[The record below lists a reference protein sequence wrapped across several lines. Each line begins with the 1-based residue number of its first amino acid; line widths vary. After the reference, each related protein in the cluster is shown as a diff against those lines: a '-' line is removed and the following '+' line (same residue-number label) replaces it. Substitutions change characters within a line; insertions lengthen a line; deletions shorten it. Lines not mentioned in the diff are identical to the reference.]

1 MNNKKPWAN
10 SPYKKN
16 ERWEI
21 DIFERRGSNGS
32 KDKRIILVDCGTRC
46 GLSVS
51 IVNSDIE
58 TAIDRLFKLAIKE
71 LGRKV
76 DHIVADHAMHSNKAL
91 KSTASFYGFKLIK
104 TPNLSGKLTYTE
116 RFIKA
121 SENLYTTD
129 EGDK

>member
-1 MNNKKPWAN
+1 
-10 SPYKKN
+10 
-16 ERWEI
+16 
-21 DIFERRGSNGS
+21 
-32 KDKRIILVDCGTRC
+32 
-46 GLSVS
+46 VS

-71 LGRKV
+71 LGRTV
-76 DHIVADHAMHSNKAL
+76 DYIVADHTMCSNKTL
-91 KSTASFYGFKLIK
+91 INTVSFYRFKLIK

>member
-1 MNNKKPWAN
+1 MNNKKPWAD

-21 DIFERRGSNGS
+21 DIFERRGSNS
-32 KDKRIILVDCGTRC
+32 KKDKRIILVDCGTRR

-71 LGRKV
+71 LGRTV
-76 DHIVADHAMHSNKAL
+76 DYIVADHTMCSNKTL
-91 KSTASFYGFKLIK
+91 INTVSFYRFKLIK